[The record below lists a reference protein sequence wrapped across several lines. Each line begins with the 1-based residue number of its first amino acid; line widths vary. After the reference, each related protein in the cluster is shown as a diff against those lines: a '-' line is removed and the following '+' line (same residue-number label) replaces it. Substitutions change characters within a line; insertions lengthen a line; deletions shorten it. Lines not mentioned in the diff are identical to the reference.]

1 MWSDNETTEDLLG
14 FQVHADLIRSIVTDP
29 EMLPATIGIFGD
41 WGSGKTSVMKMLEK
55 SFNPNNYE
63 DGPEE
68 QQKCERIACL
78 YFNGWLFEGYD
89 DAKSAIL
96 SSILL
101 QLGEHK
107 SFGSKI
113 QGKVVSLL
121 KSVNYMRLARLGLQ
135 SVALPA
141 LAAYI
146 SGGASLVPGL
156 VGTMNSFL
164 NIGKKESEGINSE
177 ESETEEEDKEEKID
191 WEELIK
197 ADKTPAGPLDVKSFR
212 SQFSDLI
219 AQCEIDSLVVLIDDL
234 DRCSPDRIIDN
245 LEAIKLFLN
254 VEQTAFVIGADPR
267 IVRHAI
273 ATRYKPDQIQEQD
286 DQEES
291 AHRLVIDYLEK
302 LIQIP
307 YHLPRLSPTEV
318 ETYMVLLF
326 CSRDLKKE
334 DAEKCLAAFNS
345 FRANNRYS
353 VFGYT
358 NVTDAL
364 DGQEIPD
371 SLFKSLTFSAASA
384 PLITEGLKGNP
395 RQVKRFL
402 NAFVLRKQ
410 LAEVAKLT
418 YVRDEVLVKLMVLEY
433 GHPEQYQQLYK
444 WQTAAEGFPKEIQ
457 ILESNILQSDEGMD
471 NEESNI
477 LQSDENIDSKEDLEK
492 KPEPEKTIPG
502 WEAPFLKRWI
512 EMKPLLS
519 EVDLRDYF
527 WISRDRIQSTLS
539 GISMVPPIVRRIFGD
554 LISDNQGKRNMAIEE
569 TIALDEDERISL
581 LTLFEKHVPRHP
593 KEKQGYDAL
602 RGLIENNIPG
612 SIETLVHVL
621 DKCSSRS
628 IHTSVAFT
636 LKTLA
641 GAKSEW
647 KDILQPTINHL
658 AETNSRIGE
667 ALKKRNLE
675 R

>member
-14 FQVHADLIRSIVTDP
+14 FQVHADLIRSIVIDP
-29 EMLPATIGIFGD
+29 KMLPVTIGIFGD
-41 WGSGKTSVMKMLEK
+41 WGSGKTSVMKMLEE
-55 SFNPNNYE
+55 SFDPNNYSE
-63 DGPEE
+63 GSEE
-68 QQKCERIACL
+68 RIKYEKIACL

-107 SFGSKI
+107 SFGSKV

-156 VGTMNSFL
+156 VGTISSFL
-164 NIGKKESEGINSE
+164 NIEEKESEGTNSE

-191 WEELIK
+191 WEQLIK

-212 SQFSDLI
+212 SQFTDLI

-254 VEQTAFVIGADPR
+254 VEHTAFVIGADPR

-273 ATRYKPDQIQEQD
+273 AMRYKPQEIQEQA

-291 AHRLVIDYLEK
+291 ENRLVIDYLEK

-307 YHLPRLSPTEV
+307 YQLPRLSPAEV

-326 CSRDLKKE
+326 CLRDLEKE
-334 DAEKCLAAFNS
+334 DGKRCLMAFNS
-345 FRANNRYS
+345 LREDNRYA
-353 VFGYT
+353 VFGYK
-358 NVTDAL
+358 NVTSAL
-364 DGQEIPD
+364 EDREIPD
-371 SLFKSLTFSAASA
+371 SLSKSLTFCAASA
-384 PLITEGLKGNP
+384 PLITRGLKGNP

-410 LAEVAKLT
+410 LAEAAKLT
-418 YVRDEVLVKLMVLEY
+418 HIRDEVLVKLMVLEY
-433 GHPEQYQQLYK
+433 VHPKQYSQLYE
-444 WQTAAEGFPKEIQ
+444 WQAKEDGFPKTIKE
-457 ILESNILQSDEGMD
+457 LEGIISASETTV
-471 NEESNI
+471 
-477 LQSDENIDSKEDLEK
+477 ENKEDAKEELE
-492 KPEPEKTIPG
+492 EEKETIKIDG
-502 WEAPFLKRWI
+502 DWKTPFVQRWI
-512 EMKPLLS
+512 VMEPLLS

-527 WISRDRIQSTLS
+527 WISRDRLQSTFS
-539 GISMVPPIVRRIFGD
+539 DISMVSPIVRRILED
-554 LISDNQGKRNMAIEE
+554 LIAGSQGRLKTAVKEVVD
-569 TIALDEDERISL
+569 LHEDERISL
-581 LTLFEKHVPRHP
+581 LTQLEKHIPRHP
-593 KEKQGYDAL
+593 KQQQGYKA
-602 RGLIENNIPG
+602 LIELIERDIDGAP
-612 SIETLVHVL
+612 ETLARVL
-621 DKCSSRS
+621 DKCPANS
-628 IHTSVAFT
+628 IPPAIGINLSM
-636 LKTLA
+636 L
-641 GAKSEW
+641 AKSKRGLKET
-647 KDILQPTINHL
+647 LQPAVYRL
-658 AETNSRIGE
+658 AETNSRIGKV
-667 ALKKRNLE
+667 LKKHNSGI
-675 R
+675 